1 MGLDFYVIKIQKGY
15 SGKPWDVFRSWSGD
29 DWDKNTLCYGRKSWE
44 LVYELRCDTQN
55 ECVSELMLDDWINL
69 QEKLAPIGPSLE
81 AIRMAYRADDSD
93 VATAQ
98 DRWLINQY
106 TKWYDTCFPDDDP
119 QLGYDWSVGYMQAFW
134 EKADEV
140 LEYLENPDWEVWMIA
155 SY

>member
-15 SGKPWDVFRSWSGD
+15 SGKPWDVFRSWSHD

-44 LVYELRCDTQN
+44 LVRELRCDIRN

-69 QEKLAPIGPSLE
+69 QDKLAPIGPSLE
-81 AIRMAYRADDSD
+81 RIHDAYNANWDGNAS
-93 VATAQ
+93 TE
-98 DRWLINQY
+98 DRWIMNQY
-106 TKWYDTCFPDDDP
+106 EKWYDACFDDFP
-119 QLGYDWSVGYMQAFW
+119 TLGYDFSVGYMETFW

-140 LEYLENPDWEVWMIA
+140 LKYLEDPDWEVWMIA